1 MLWIM
6 GQEKIV
12 QLVHSAN
19 VEIMGVAG
27 QEGQQICDVIIK
39 HQGRWMNTIVIS
51 IMYSVKKVD
60 DR

>member
-12 QLVHSAN
+12 QLIHSVN

-27 QEGQQICDVIIK
+27 QEGLQKCDVIIK
-39 HQGRWMNTIVIS
+39 REGR
-51 IMYSVKKVD
+51 
-60 DR
+60 